1 MLIDNLFT
9 TLIEDIDSLEE
20 NDYALLSDLN
30 DNEYNNFVNT
40 WNILDLE
47 SKSKLIGRL
56 YELSEENSDL
66 NFEKL
71 FKLGLQSTDES
82 IIYSSLE
89 GLWESEG
96 HDTLRRLIRLANTN
110 LSPHVKGSV
119 MTHISRFILLGH
131 DGRINSVMLEN
142 IHQLLKSAYT
152 NKDEP
157 TEIRR
162 RALESL
168 GYFDD
173 LETQEYI
180 KEAYASNN
188 PVLKVSSIYS
198 MGKTCN
204 DIWIPILI
212 EELKNEDPEVRYES
226 VEALVEIG
234 QDDCADVLMDLIT
247 DDDQQVRLS
256 IISGLGK
263 LGTLSSKELLLGC
276 LEDDND
282 EIAEAAR
289 IALEN
294 IDFLEDPLGL

>member
-1 MLIDNLFT
+1 
-9 TLIEDIDSLEE
+9 
-20 NDYALLSDLN
+20 
-30 DNEYNNFVNT
+30 
-40 WNILDLE
+40 
-47 SKSKLIGRL
+47 
-56 YELSEENSDL
+56 
-66 NFEKL
+66 
-71 FKLGLQSTDES
+71 
-82 IIYSSLE
+82 
-89 GLWESEG
+89 
-96 HDTLRRLIRLANTN
+96 
-110 LSPHVKGSV
+110 
-119 MTHISRFILLGH
+119 
-131 DGRINSVMLEN
+131 
-142 IHQLLKSAYT
+142 
-152 NKDEP
+152 
-157 TEIRR
+157 
-162 RALESL
+162 
-168 GYFDD
+168 
-173 LETQEYI
+173 
-180 KEAYASNN
+180 
-188 PVLKVSSIYS
+188 

-276 LEDDND
+276 LEDDDD